1 MAGISLSAS
10 LNADDRV
17 RCLPN
22 SGPAV
27 AGAAADLAAHY
38 PTVDPAAIKAYL
50 VKTATHKHL
59 GSDPHG
65 YGLLD
70 MAGL

>member
-27 AGAAADLAAHY
+27 AGGAAALAAHY
-38 PTVDPAAIKAYL
+38 PTVAQPPSRQHL
-50 VKTATHKHL
+50 VMTATRQHL
-59 GSDPHG
+59 GSDPPG